1 MLEPSLYLLSDD
13 LLAHKWLCWRERW
26 LEKGVPSL
34 ARKVKFLSERWQVA
48 ELSWGRPRLARW
60 PAATSQAQ
68 SLPTRYL
75 PSFLPIFLLT
85 PQTLPIQYSFSPPR
99 SHCSKLD
106 FLLPRITRSP
116 VLYNILCKT
125 RHSNECWSWK
135 YKLLKM
141 NTDFNWQK
149 ILISSFLRCWLKHLN
164 MNVLVFII
172 RS

>member
-1 MLEPSLYLLSDD
+1 M
-13 LLAHKWLCWRERW
+13 
-26 LEKGVPSL
+26 G
-34 ARKVKFLSERWQVA
+34 A
-48 ELSWGRPRLARW
+48 ELGPAQARQM
-60 PAATSQAQ
+60 TGSQAQTQ

-125 RHSNECWSWK
+125 RHSNEC
-135 YKLLKM
+135 
-141 NTDFNWQK
+141 
-149 ILISSFLRCWLKHLN
+149 
-164 MNVLVFII
+164 
-172 RS
+172 